1 MTPIQMWITILI
13 HFVGF
18 IKWKNKE
25 VEREMSDSAIAE
37 FFKSPLGSI
46 IVLAI
51 ALVFMVG
58 VIVVGVYCTVKGD
71 KKDDD

>member
-1 MTPIQMWITILI
+1 M
-13 HFVGF
+13 
-18 IKWKNKE
+18 N
-25 VEREMSDSAIAE
+25 DSAIAE